1 MTLEPGTQ
9 LSHYRLG
16 KKLGEGGM
24 GVVYHAEDTKLRRQV
39 AVKVLPPELVEN
51 KERRLRFMREA
62 RTAAAVNHPN
72 IATVYEVDEV
82 DGVLFIAMELIQGKS
97 LRETLASGRPLPL
110 RQTLRLASEMSEG
123 LARAHKAGVIHR
135 DLKPDNIMLTEDGH
149 AKILDFG
156 LAKLREETPSGGAGD
171 DADSSR
177 MATISGEMTKEGKIF
192 GTAKYMSPE
201 QARGRIVDER
211 SDLFSLGS
219 VLYEMATGKAP
230 FGGETTTDT
239 LSSIL
244 RDSPPP
250 PMQLNP
256 QVPPELERII
266 VNCLEKD
273 AQDRYQHADQ
283 IVVDLRKL
291 RRATDSG
298 VQAVSSSGPITAAQT
313 VATTGPVSAAG
324 TAAGAG
330 ARRGGLIAMGAV
342 AVIALGWLAWQQFG
356 PRSGAPAASA
366 IPGTAQP
373 DTPAGTPI
381 TPERAPIQIAVLP
394 FQNVRGDDRIDFLG
408 FALADAV
415 ISKLSYLD
423 AVTVRPSSYIQRYR
437 NQTPDPKQVGEDL
450 GINHLLTGSMLASGD
465 NLRVSVQ
472 FVDLERGEVRWEETI
487 NARLDNLLEVQ
498 DEVVER
504 IVTGMRLDLT
514 PREASKLR
522 LDQPQDPEAFDMYLR
537 ARSQPQTVVGDRTA
551 MELLENSIERDKTF
565 APAWA
570 ELASRQ
576 RSSASFTG
584 GKLSD
589 YEASDRSAR
598 RALEL
603 NPDLPEAQWGYAVS
617 LVERDR
623 HREAYVRLQEWLQR
637 DPYSARARFGLSYL
651 YRYAGLLDRAAA
663 ELQQAILL
671 EPGNPGFRSGGH
683 IYMYNGAPARGE
695 PIFALDRG
703 SAWSLAHIAVISYLA
718 GDEGRMRNLAQQV
731 ISLDPESR
739 LADTARAWIQILSD
753 NPEAGRAILQKNLAS
768 IAPDPEILFEE
779 GIDYYWAGDF
789 ETARELFARAVAGG
803 FYCYPAFS
811 NDRRLADLN
820 QHPEFASVL
829 EKARRRHEEFKTF
842 VESQSPRQ
850 AVAHP

>member
-1 MTLEPGTQ
+1 
-9 LSHYRLG
+9 
-16 KKLGEGGM
+16 M
-24 GVVYHAEDTKLRRQV
+24 GVVYRAEDTKLRRQV
-39 AVKVLPPELVEN
+39 AVKVLPPELVGNE
-51 KERRLRFMREA
+51 ERRLRFLREA

-72 IATVYEVDEV
+72 IATVYQVDEV
-82 DGVLFIAMELIQGKS
+82 DGILFIAMELIQGKS
-97 LRETLASGRPLPL
+97 LRDTLAANRPMVL
-110 RQTLRLASEMSEG
+110 RQTLQLAAEMAEG
-123 LARAHKAGVIHR
+123 LARAHKSNVIHR

-156 LAKLREETPSGGAGD
+156 LAKLREEAEIGGAGGD
-171 DADSSR
+171 PDSSR

-192 GTAKYMSPE
+192 GTAQYMSPE

-250 PMQLNP
+250 PSQLNP
-256 QVPPELERII
+256 QVPHEFERII

-291 RRATDSG
+291 RRTTESG
-298 VQAVSSSGPITAAQT
+298 VQAVRSSGPITAAQT
-313 VATTGPVSAAG
+313 AVTTGPVPAAVSGAG
-324 TAAGAG
+324 TAAGSG
-330 ARRGGLIAMGAV
+330 ARRGGLIAVGAV
-342 AVIALGWLAWQQFG
+342 VVIALGWMAWQQFG
-356 PRSGAPAASA
+356 SHSPAPAQPAVSPTA
-366 IPGTAQP
+366 PPDERPG
-373 DTPAGTPI
+373 PALL
-381 TPERAPIQIAVLP
+381 PERDKIQLAVLP
-394 FQNVRGDDRIDFLG
+394 LQNVRNDERIDFLG

-423 AVTVRPSSYIQRYR
+423 SVTVRPSSYIQKYR
-437 NQTPDPKQVGEDL
+437 NEVPDPKQVGEDL
-450 GINHLLTGSMLASGD
+450 GINHLLTGSMLVLGD
-465 NLRVSVQ
+465 SMRVSVQ
-472 FVDLERGEVRWEETI
+472 FVDLERSEVRWEETMD
-487 NARLDNLLEVQ
+487 ASLDNLLEVQ

-504 IVTGMRLDLT
+504 IVAGMRLDLT
-514 PREASKLR
+514 PKEASKLR
-522 LDQPQDPEAFDMYLR
+522 LDRPQNPEAFDMYLR
-537 ARSQPQTVVGDRTA
+537 ARAQAATVDGDRTA
-551 MELLENSIERDKTF
+551 MELLEASIELDAGF
-565 APAWA
+565 APTWS

-576 RSSASFTG
+576 RSAAMYTG

-589 YEASDRSAR
+589 YEASDRSALK
-598 RALEL
+598 ALEL
-603 NPDLPEAQWGYAVS
+603 NPELPEAQWGYAAS

-623 HREAYVRLQEWLQR
+623 HKEAYAHLQKWLKR
-637 DPYSARARFGLSYL
+637 DPYSARARFALSYL

-663 ELQQAILL
+663 ELHQAILL

-683 IYMYNGAPARGE
+683 IYMYNGDPRRGE

-703 SAWSLAHIAVISYLA
+703 SAWSSAHIAVISYLA
-718 GDEGRMRNLAQQV
+718 GDEDRMRTLAKHV
-731 ISLDPESR
+731 IGLDPESR

-768 IAPDPEILFEE
+768 ITPDPEILFEE

-789 ETARELFARAVAGG
+789 DTAKELFARAVAGG
-803 FYCYPAFS
+803 FYCYPAFN

-820 QHPEFASVL
+820 QRPEFAPVL
-829 EKARRRHEEFKTF
+829 EKARRRFEEFKAF
-842 VESQSPRQ
+842 VESNS
-850 AVAHP
+850 